1 MRFRDVFAPALV
13 LLATV
18 LSRPALAQAT
28 PAPRAAEAARE
39 EFVTEKGFASRVFEV
54 KHREPSDLAAVV
66 RPLGSGYRGA
76 TVSAN
81 RDFKTISVRDFP
93 ENIAAIEAALKRL
106 DVAEAPKKDVE
117 LRLWVLAASNGEGA
131 AGRFPED
138 LKEAVA
144 ALKSTLTYRSY
155 SLASSFVQRIR
166 DGARGITGEGVT
178 ELAPTPSP
186 AEEKRKT
193 AGKASG
199 GPMQLEY
206 RIGSLSVESGEN
218 GPATVKLDGF
228 SLSLVGGGRAQLR
241 TDVTLRDG
249 EKVVVGTSTV
259 QDKGLVVVL
268 SARVIP

>member
-1 MRFRDVFAPALV
+1 MKNHGLFAPSLV
-13 LLATV
+13 LLALV
-18 LSRPALAQAT
+18 LAHPAHAQPS

-39 EFVTEKGFASRVFEV
+39 ESFVTEKGFASRVFEV
-54 KHREPSDLAAVV
+54 RHREPSDLAAVL

-106 DVAEAPKKDVE
+106 DVAEAPRKDVE
-117 LRLWVLAASNGEGA
+117 LRLWVLVASNEEAA

-144 ALKSTLTYRSY
+144 ALKTTLTYRSY
-155 SLASSFVQRIR
+155 SLASSFVQRVR
-166 DGARGITGEGVT
+166 DGAREIQGQGVT
-178 ELAPTPSP
+178 DLAPVPS
-186 AEEKRKT
+186 AGEVQKKA
-193 AGKASG
+193 AGKA
-199 GPMQLEY
+199 MQLEY
-206 RIGSLSVESGEN
+206 RISSLSLGPGEN
-218 GPATVKLDGF
+218 GSVTVKLDGF
-228 SLSLVGGGRAQLR
+228 WLTLVGDGRAQLK

-259 QDKGLVVVL
+259 QDKGLVVVI
-268 SARVIP
+268 SARVIR

>member
-1 MRFRDVFAPALV
+1 MRNLGFFAPSLV
-13 LLATV
+13 LLAF
-18 LSRPALAQAT
+18 ALARHADAQPA

-39 EFVTEKGFASRVFEV
+39 ESFVTEKGFASRVFEV
-54 KHREPSDLAAVV
+54 KHREPSDLAAVL

-76 TVSAN
+76 MVSAN
-81 RDFKTISVRDFP
+81 RDFRTISVRDFP

-117 LRLWVLAASNGEGA
+117 LRLWVLVASNGEAA

-144 ALKSTLTYRSY
+144 ALKTTLTYRSY

-166 DGARGITGEGVT
+166 DGARGIHGEGVT
-178 ELAPTPSP
+178 ELAPAPS
-186 AEEKRKT
+186 AGDVQKK
-193 AGKASG
+193 AGGKA
-199 GPMQLEY
+199 MQLEY
-206 RIGSLSVESGEN
+206 QINSLSLEQGEN

-228 SLSLVGGGRAQLR
+228 ALSLVGGGRAQLK

-259 QDKGLVVVL
+259 QDKGLVVVV
-268 SARVIP
+268 SARVIR

>member
-1 MRFRDVFAPALV
+1 MKNHGFFAPGLV
-13 LLATV
+13 LLAVV
-18 LSRPALAQAT
+18 LARPADAQPS

-39 EFVTEKGFASRVFEV
+39 ETFVTEKGFASRVFEV
-54 KHREPSDLAAVV
+54 KHREPSDLAAVL

-106 DVAEAPKKDVE
+106 DVAEAPRKDVE
-117 LRLWVLAASNGEGA
+117 LRLWVLVASNGETA

-144 ALKSTLTYRSY
+144 ALKTTLTYRSY
-155 SLASSFVQRIR
+155 SLAGSFIQRVR
-166 DGARGITGEGVT
+166 DGARGIHGEGVT
-178 ELAPTPSP
+178 ELTPTPP
-186 AEEKRKT
+186 PGETQKK
-193 AGKASG
+193 AGKA
-199 GPMQLEY
+199 MQLEY
-206 RIGSLSVESGEN
+206 QIVSLSLEPGEN
-218 GPATVKLDGF
+218 GPAAIKLDGF
-228 SLSLVGGGRAQLR
+228 GLSLVGDGRAQLK

-259 QDKGLVVVL
+259 QDKGLVVVV
-268 SARVIP
+268 SARVIR